1 MGILKNNSKLA
12 AALTNKE
19 ILALAKSDPTYK
31 NWTSK
36 LTDEIFTQA
45 GFEELQANDYR
56 LLSDFFGLS
65 VRVVLNQI
73 KTPNPR
79 IPSLYK
85 AVVQEYSN
93 ENGGI
98 FQRINTHLIKPTDPK
113 YRSLVTGGSIDPFIV
128 RKPVSDE
135 RFFKQNFDFQN
146 FLTIQDIELKKMF
159 LDETGISEYVAGIMR
174 SLDDSYNIQKYEVFR
189 EMLSKALHSTQN
201 PIKASQIIALD
212 EVRQGDEDT
221 QKSFIQALQNFAS
234 LMDTTVV
241 SSEFNAKSFSH
252 GLYPSE
258 YVLVMRA
265 DLYNYIKTELMANT
279 YHTENLGLPFQIE
292 LVKDF
297 GGLTYTHNG
306 TACSPIYDQ
315 FGAVKGLGTDGATV
329 IPEDQL
335 TKVDPNENIQA
346 LLVQK
351 GVIFTTQQQPY
362 ETRTIY
368 NPAGLYTNFW
378 ASQPNSSFNYDACYD
393 IVEFTKA

>member
-36 LTDEIFTQA
+36 LTDEIFTDK

-85 AVVQEYSN
+85 AVVEEYSN

-113 YRSLVTGGSIDPFIV
+113 YRNLVTGGSIDPFVV
-128 RKPVSDE
+128 RKPDSDE

-189 EMLSKALHSTQN
+189 EMLNKALHSTQN

-212 EVRQGDEDT
+212 EVKQGDEDT

-241 SSEFNAKSFSH
+241 SSEFNAKSFAH
-252 GLYPSE
+252 GLYPSD

-279 YHTENLGLPFQIE
+279 YHTENLGLPFKIE

-297 GGLTYTHNG
+297 GGISYTHG
-306 TACSPIYDQ
+306 GAACSPIYDQ
-315 FGAVKGLGTDGATV
+315 FGAVKGMGTDGATV
-329 IPEDQL
+329 IDESEL